1 MSSLSQVLLNMRE
14 LERCGFI
21 LFLNKRDIFE
31 QKLKDDNDFPVLF
44 EKYMDKK
51 SNKKGLLN
59 QAEKA
64 VASKFAEAV
73 SETLRLNDT
82 LYCR

>member
-1 MSSLSQVLLNMRE
+1 MRE
-14 LERCGFI
+14 LESCGFI

-31 QKLKDDNDFPVLF
+31 QKLEEEKDFQTLF
-44 EKYMDKK
+44 GKYMDRR
-51 SNKKGLLN
+51 SNRRTLLA

-73 SETLRLNDT
+73 NETLRLNDT